1 MDRIQSHWADRQ
13 PEWEALKGDI
23 ATAFKVFSVALE
35 GTLHTPTLNRAEMLE
50 TAYCEL
56 ASILDQLDPAPS
68 EGDVIS
74 APYDSFKEGVALY
87 KAPTGAVE
95 PLTAMKGFGKA
106 AIGDYEQ
113 RLLCLDRLDVWNC
126 PLEKLAGIID
136 PQKLLLDNE
145 QLEIIKKCRCIV
157 PVSYVEHELLNNP
170 RLFVD
175 DVETIAKRHHK
186 GEGTHRTEYWIKAV
200 ARARA
205 LAVGIKQREKNQGE
219 GGGLNCREKKG
230 EGGV

>member
-1 MDRIQSHWADRQ
+1 MDRIQSHWAERE
-13 PEWEALKGDI
+13 PEWTTLKGDI
-23 ATAFKVFSVALE
+23 ITAFKVFGVALE
-35 GTLHTPTLNRAEMLE
+35 GCLQTPTLNRAELLE
-50 TAYCEL
+50 TSYCEL
-56 ASILDQLDPAPS
+56 ASVLDKLDPAPS

-74 APYDSFKEGVALY
+74 APYDSFKEGVAIY

-106 AIGDYEQ
+106 AIGDDEQ

-136 PQKLLLDNE
+136 PAKLLLDNE
-145 QLEIIKKCRCIV
+145 QLQTIKKCRCIV
-157 PVSYVEHELLNNP
+157 PVSHVEEQLLRDP
-170 RLFVD
+170 QLFTD

-186 GEGTHRTEYWIKAV
+186 GNGTHKTEFWVKAI

-205 LAVGIKQREKNQGE
+205 LVVGIKQREKKRGE
-219 GGGLNCREKKG
+219 G
-230 EGGV
+230 V